1 MRDERDDEQNENQE
15 SPEEKRERRRKRRF
29 RNQIIAYVTISI
41 LLVVLGVGVFLGTAK
56 VRKLVQ
62 TYRAAANAS
71 GQAQEQ
77 ASEEITIGDPDAS
90 STAATQS
97 REEMLDEIVKTC
109 IAEMPLEDKVA
120 GLFVVTP
127 EQLTGVDSVVK
138 AGSSTQEAL
147 SKYAVGGIVYLSKNI
162 KDKDQISQMISD
174 TQGMSKYPLFF
185 TVSEEGGKNSDAA
198 SALGMEETSS
208 ASDLGASGSSDTA
221 GAEGSSI
228 GTYLNE
234 MGFNLDLAPVANL
247 SQKDS
252 GKSARTYGSDAST
265 VSGFTSAMVQG
276 LQGTGV
282 SACMKYFPVMAQ
294 ESDKSENGIE
304 TTKLTLD
311 ELRKSEFVPFQEGI
325 KAGTDMIMVSD
336 IAAPNAT
343 GDNTPCSLSKVMI
356 TDELRNELGFT
367 GTVITDALNQSAVT
381 DYYTADQAA
390 VTAVQ
395 AGADLLYMPEDFQKA
410 YDGLLKAV
418 QAGTISED
426 RIDESLMRIYR
437 IKYADKVD
445 EIAAD
450 DTISAATSGSGSDEA
465 ASVSSVADA
474 SSSSADAGASASQK

>member
-1 MRDERDDEQNENQE
+1 
-15 SPEEKRERRRKRRF
+15 
-29 RNQIIAYVTISI
+29 
-41 LLVVLGVGVFLGTAK
+41 
-56 VRKLVQ
+56 
-62 TYRAAANAS
+62 
-71 GQAQEQ
+71 
-77 ASEEITIGDPDAS
+77 
-90 STAATQS
+90 
-97 REEMLDEIVKTC
+97 
-109 IAEMPLEDKVA
+109 
-120 GLFVVTP
+120 
-127 EQLTGVDSVVK
+127 
-138 AGSSTQEAL
+138 
-147 SKYAVGGIVYLSKNI
+147 
-162 KDKDQISQMISD
+162 
-174 TQGMSKYPLFF
+174 
-185 TVSEEGGKNSDAA
+185 
-198 SALGMEETSS
+198 
-208 ASDLGASGSSDTA
+208 
-221 GAEGSSI
+221 
-228 GTYLNE
+228 
-234 MGFNLDLAPVANL
+234 
-247 SQKDS
+247 
-252 GKSARTYGSDAST
+252 
-265 VSGFTSAMVQG
+265 
-276 LQGTGV
+276 
-282 SACMKYFPVMAQ
+282 MKYFPVMAQ

-474 SSSSADAGASASQK
+474 SSSSADAGTSASQK